1 MKIKHTKLKP
11 IFSLLAAC
19 AISCS
24 LPVAHANAAPADA
37 QPIVFQP
44 AAASLPELAGAEP
57 DEARKRFR
65 SRLLVGG
72 AAAGVL
78 WYGAAHWWKDD
89 VNSHFSSVDEGWFS
103 QDTYAGGADKL
114 GHMYTNYVG
123 TRLLTRAFEWAG
135 HDSGNAAWLAA
146 ATAWGAMLAVEVGD
160 GFSSRYRFSKEDL
173 AMNTVGAGLGLLLEK
188 NPELDEILDF
198 RMMYKPSDDAR
209 RLNQVDPVDDHS
221 GQTYLLIAKAAGIP
235 ALRRI
240 EPLRYFELALGY
252 GSRGYEPDAGGEHS
266 RNIYYGISLNVAE
279 LLNASVFRNS
289 RGSHAQKISNGI
301 LEVFQIPGT
310 VALTDHRL

>member
-1 MKIKHTKLKP
+1 MKCNASKL
-11 IFSLLAAC
+11 ISSLAAAC
-19 AISCS
+19 AIACCNS
-24 LPVAHANAAPADA
+24 VAADDVPASP

-44 AAASLPELAGAEP
+44 ATQSLPELAGGEP

-78 WYGAAHWWKDD
+78 LYGSAHWWKDD
-89 VNSHFSSVDEGWFS
+89 MNSHFSTVNEGWFG
-103 QDTYAGGADKL
+103 QDTYTGGADKF
-114 GHMYTNYVG
+114 GHMYSTYVG

-135 HDSGNAAWLAA
+135 HGGDDAAWLAA
-146 ATAWGAMLAVEVGD
+146 ATAWGTMLAMEVGD
-160 GFSSRYRFSKEDL
+160 GFSSRYRFSKEDVV
-173 AMNTVGAGLGLLLEK
+173 MNTVGAGLGLLLER
-188 NPELDEILDF
+188 NPELDAVLDF
-198 RMMYKPSDDAR
+198 RLMYKPSDDAR
-209 RLNQVDPVDDHS
+209 RLNQVDPVDDHT
-221 GQTYLLIAKAAGIP
+221 GQTYLFVAKAAGIP

-252 GSRGYEPDAGGEHS
+252 GSRGYEPNAGGEHS

-289 RGSHAQKISNGI
+289 RGSHVQKITNGI

-310 VALTDHRL
+310 AALDSHRL